1 LRKNSADQPRS
12 DEQSSGATK
21 LPSSGSNIKVPP
33 KKLCAIRAKT
43 QMIRKSLKVM
53 ENAMLNMRK
62 THYMVKMNR

>member
-1 LRKNSADQPRS
+1 
-12 DEQSSGATK
+12 
-21 LPSSGSNIKVPP
+21 VPP

-62 THYMVKMNR
+62 TRYMVKMNR